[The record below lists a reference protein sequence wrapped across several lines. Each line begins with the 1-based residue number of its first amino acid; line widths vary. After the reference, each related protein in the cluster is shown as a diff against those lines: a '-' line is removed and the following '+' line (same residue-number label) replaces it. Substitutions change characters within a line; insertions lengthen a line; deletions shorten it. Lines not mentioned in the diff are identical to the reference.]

1 MFLPI
6 FMEAKD
12 YMKIRARI
20 IVGAA
25 FAVAGVLLL
34 IKQFSP
40 GWHEKSEIKE
50 VQEIADVVEI
60 DNKEEAED
68 SGESTA
74 VPVDF
79 DALRKINPDIVGWII
94 VEGTEISY
102 PIMQSSEDE
111 EEDFYLHHSFR
122 RESSS
127 HGSIYIQKVNNADFS
142 DFNTVIYGHNMRD
155 GTMFRQLHLFRNK
168 DFFDENDEI
177 TVYTPEGIYHYRIFA
192 AYVTENEMILDT
204 WGNFENDVLK
214 ENYIESLQVA
224 GGNQRDAEI
233 TVDSQIITL
242 STCCG
247 DDTKRL
253 LVQGVEII

>member
-111 EEDFYLHHSFR
+111 EEDFYLYHSFL

-127 HGSIYIQKVNNADFS
+127 HGSIYMQKINSEDFS

-155 GTMFRQLHLFRNK
+155 GTMFGQLHRFRDK
-168 DFFDENDEI
+168 DFFEENDEI
-177 TVYTPEGIYHYRIFA
+177 TIYTPDGTHQYRIFA
-192 AYVTENEMILDT
+192 AYITENEMIFDT
-204 WGNFENDVLK
+204 WGDFENDVLK
-214 ENYIESLQVA
+214 GNYIEFLKGTA
-224 GGNQRDAEI
+224 GNQRDAKI
-233 TVDSQIITL
+233 TVNSRIITL

-247 DDTKRL
+247 DDAKRL
-253 LVQGVEII
+253 LVQAVEK